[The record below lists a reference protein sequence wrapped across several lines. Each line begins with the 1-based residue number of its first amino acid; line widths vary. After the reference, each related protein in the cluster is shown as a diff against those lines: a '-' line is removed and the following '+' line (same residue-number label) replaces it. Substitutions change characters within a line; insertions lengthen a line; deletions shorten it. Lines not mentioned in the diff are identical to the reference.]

1 MTYASVRSA
10 AEHIAR
16 TGKITPQQLAA
27 FSGLWESMSNAQ
39 KQAFTDLW
47 RAKGSPAAK
56 VVADPATENLQ
67 SWLTYV
73 TSEQVQQESQ
83 GKIKPLTVAEAC
95 GFIGCI
101 IVETGRP
108 YLDHLD
114 VIEAGSGAGR
124 GAMQYT
130 GVRRTA
136 YDKARLSAIAK
147 GVDPSSN
154 RWQQQYFA
162 EEYIGLHDPAAG
174 SLIGW
179 TRIFE
184 NRPANMTPAK
194 AAEYWTGSAASA
206 TGYFRPGVPHLGRR
220 QTQAQRVWEMVQT
233 GALKASSAAPAPKPT
248 GLVVPAGMVGPRKAP
263 DLKPG
268 DYHLVADD
276 RAESMTAYSHA
287 GVKLWAVPCLCRG
300 QGADAEWRTTG
311 SDTPPGLY
319 RVGKVYRDY
328 EENPN
333 PHHSKDRQSYGW
345 YSFDLEGLEGQ
356 EGPNSKPYRDGIMIH
371 GGGTACGWP
380 GAWAPKQAL
389 HPTLG
394 CIRLRNVDLRDMVL
408 PLYRQGT
415 VWVSV
420 LQEAP

>member
-27 FSGLWESMSNAQ
+27 FSGLWESMSDAQ

-47 RAKGSPAAK
+47 RAEGSPAAAHTPEPSWLAPALAIIREFEGCRLDAYRCPAGVWTIGWGSTRIDGHPVK
-56 VVADPATENLQ
+56 AGDQINQAAADEMLRSEVERFAKELLALLPPATTWPGHRVAALI
-67 SWLTYV
+67 SWIYNVGIGAAGNSTLRKRILNQ
-73 TSEQVQQESQ
+73 EEPNQVIREELPRWN
-83 GKIKPLTVAEAC
+83 KAD
-95 GFIGCI
+95 
-101 IVETGRP
+101 GRP
-108 YLDHLD
+108 LEGL
-114 VIEAGSGAGR
+114 
-124 GAMQYT
+124 T
-130 GVRRTA
+130 RR
-136 YDKARLSAIAK
+136 R
-147 GVDPSSN
+147 
-154 RWQQQYFA
+154 
-162 EEYIGLHDPAAG
+162 
-174 SLIGW
+174 
-179 TRIFE
+179 
-184 NRPANMTPAK
+184 
-194 AAEYWTGSAASA
+194 AAE
-206 TGYFRPGVPHLGRR
+206 V
-220 QTQAQRVWEMVQT
+220 
-233 GALKASSAAPAPKPT
+233 ALFAGQPTTTPAPKPT

-268 DYHLVADD
+268 DHHLVANDCS
-276 RAESMTAYSHA
+276 EILTAYNHA

-300 QGADAEWRTTG
+300 QGADTEWRTTG

-319 RVGKVYRDY
+319 RVGRVYRDY

-333 PHHSKDRQSYGW
+333 PPHSKDRQSYGW
-345 YSFDLEGLEGQ
+345 YSFDLKGLEGQ

-408 PLYRQGT
+408 PLIASGT
-415 VWVSV
+415 IWVSV